1 MNDNIRP
8 ARPEYAPIVEQVRAQ
23 LTARNLPRPPGLENE
38 RGGGTGYALQR
49 HRLVNGEVAFTLM
62 FRRGDGSSVHIGS
75 FIAVQVD
82 GPLPRERRR
91 RILQPG
97 QSTDGKI
104 ITLTCGR
111 QIRVV
116 IEKEGRYAGL
126 PLPVP
131 VELSR

>member
-8 ARPEYAPIVEQVRAQ
+8 TRPEYAPIVEQVRAQ
-23 LTARNLPRPPGLENE
+23 LNARNLPRPPGLENE

-49 HRLVNGEVAFTLM
+49 HRCANGVAFTLM
-62 FRRGDGSSVHIGS
+62 FRCGDGHNVHIGS
-75 FIAVQVD
+75 FVVALAN
-82 GPLPRERRR
+82 GPIRRERRA
-91 RILQPG
+91 RILQAG
-97 QSTDGKI
+97 QTTDGKI
-104 ITLTCGR
+104 ITLASGR
-111 QIRVV
+111 QVRVV

>member
-8 ARPEYAPIVEQVRAQ
+8 ARPEYAPILEQVRAQ

-38 RGGGTGYALQR
+38 RGGKAGYALQR
-49 HRLVNGEVAFTLM
+49 HRLAGGSVAFTLM
-62 FRRGDGSSVHIGS
+62 FRCGDGHHVHIGS
-75 FIAVQVD
+75 FIAVQAN

-91 RILQPG
+91 RILQAG
-97 QSTDGKI
+97 QTTDGKI
-104 ITLTCGR
+104 ITLASGR

-126 PLPVP
+126 PLPIP
-131 VELSR
+131 VEMSR

>member
-8 ARPEYAPIVEQVRAQ
+8 TRPEYAPIVEQVRAQ

-38 RGGGTGYALQR
+38 RGGGTGYALHR
-49 HRLVNGEVAFTLM
+49 HRLANGA
-62 FRRGDGSSVHIGS
+62 SVHIGS
-75 FIAVQVD
+75 FIAVQTH

-97 QSTDGKI
+97 QTTDGKI
-104 ITLTCGR
+104 ITLACGR
-111 QIRVV
+111 QVRIV
-116 IEKEGRYAGL
+116 IEKEGRYAVL

-131 VELSR
+131 VELPR